1 MIKNKLIYL
10 TIIVL
15 LIWSFAFNNISK
27 AEQISEDEIIKV
39 AATNTTN
46 TTENPENTNV
56 NLKELS
62 IEGYDM
68 YPEFNKNTNTYY
80 VSIPKDVKSL
90 EVNATTEVESSSV
103 KISGNTSMWK
113 TENTITVTVTSKNRN
128 TKRYTI
134 IATKQDDNGLKLSS
148 LEVEGATLE
157 PEFSENRYTY
167 KLSMEI
173 IKEDTIP
180 PLNIIAKS
188 NDENAEIEILGN
200 SNLTEGDNLITIF
213 VRSGD
218 DVSIYQINANISSKT
233 MVTTVQESENQLY
246 EIVNLCK
253 NKIMEWFEDENRK
266 LATIIAG
273 GVVIVVLIIIIVVKG
288 HNKRKVE
295 KKAANIKKRAK

>member
-233 MVTTVQESENQLY
+233 MVTTVQKSENQLY